1 MRPNYS
7 RKHKYPG
14 QPQPRNELHESLSD
28 MQKHLHSHKQTQPAA
43 REPHVRRRVSRET
56 ANGAATRAPAKGASA
71 RAAQETARASH
82 ARAVVT
88 GDTLKIDSL
97 ATLVVQREAGDT
109 WRWTAYTTRGDRLAY
124 QDACTD
130 AAEACLQ
137 ALAYLNDFTL
147 PDEATGPPAPQ
158 TQARKRPLHRASGK

>member
-1 MRPNYS
+1 M
-7 RKHKYPG
+7 
-14 QPQPRNELHESLSD
+14 
-28 MQKHLHSHKQTQPAA
+28 
-43 REPHVRRRVSRET
+43 
-56 ANGAATRAPAKGASA
+56 GAATGAPAKGAPRGAEQESAGNIKA
-71 RAAQETARASH
+71 RATVA
-82 ARAVVT
+82 

-147 PDEATGPPAPQ
+147 PDEATGPLAPQ
-158 TQARKRPLHRASGK
+158 PQARKRPLRRASGK